1 VRAVGG
7 DEFVV
12 VLPQT
17 DLAGASLM
25 AQKLLN
31 AVEATPIV
39 TGAGIVRMTA
49 SIGASGLSAVHDRD
63 SATAELLIELADQCL
78 SISKKTGRGRAT
90 IPQMIDAHLRM
101 PMMNGLAVV
110 RA

>member
-1 VRAVGG
+1 MGG

-17 DLAGASLM
+17 NLAGASVI
-25 AQKLLN
+25 AEKLLR
-31 AVEATPIV
+31 AVEATPIS

-49 SIGASGLSAVHDRD
+49 SIGASGLSAVLDRD

-78 SISKKTGRGRAT
+78 YMSKKAGRGRAT
-90 IPQMIDAHLRM
+90 IPQMFDAQHRM
-101 PMMNGLAVV
+101 LGTNGLAI
-110 RA
+110 AQA